1 MILKMLN
8 YIAVRDPKITSYF
21 TYSNHLNVQ
30 WRGYCT
36 MFIYMLCIV
45 AHKIVVYIVTVIHLW
60 TWFWCHAYM
69 YVHFLIFSWACFETW
84 TVCACNA
91 NVQWIYGH
99 QLLLMCM
106 YLLSNDFS
114 HNQSIY
120 WFQKKKW

>member
-45 AHKIVVYIVTVIHLW
+45 AHKIVVYIDTSLNMVLMSCLH
-60 TWFWCHAYM
+60 
-69 YVHFLIFSWACFETW
+69 
-84 TVCACNA
+84 VC
-91 NVQWIYGH
+91 
-99 QLLLMCM
+99 
-106 YLLSNDFS
+106 SFS
-114 HNQSIY
+114 H
-120 WFQKKKW
+120 FQLSML